1 MHPKQFDL
9 AIIGSGFAGS
19 LLAMIARRLGRSVVL
34 LEKGAHPRIVIGES
48 STPLA
53 NLLLEELVD
62 RYDLPQLRPFCKWGS
77 WQNAHPEVACGLK
90 RGFTF
95 YHHDLDRPRSAVRD
109 RKRQLL
115 VAASPADEIAD
126 THWYRA
132 DVDAHFVAA
141 AIDCGVAYLD
151 HVRLNPPEFDHD
163 VVRLSGRRS
172 EEPIEIEADFLVDAS
187 GPRGFLQRSLQLTE
201 RDLPNYPGTQALYSH
216 FRGVERL
223 GGDEDAPYPVDDAAV
238 HHIFDGGWIWV
249 LKFKNGVTS
258 AGVAAT
264 EQLAGKLRLSEGA
277 PAWQRLIATIPDL
290 QRQFAH
296 AQPLYDFRYIPKL
309 SFRSGQIT
317 GERWAMLPSA
327 AGFVD
332 PILSTGFPLT
342 LFGIERLAHMMEA
355 GNLRDPTALSVYAEE
370 TDQDLLATAHLTAA
384 LYSSMNDFQ
393 TFTERTMLYFAAAS
407 YSESARRL
415 GNGHLA
421 PGFLLRKHAVFGQRI
436 RELAEA
442 PAHADLAQEIREGIQ
457 PFNVAGL
464 SNPVCRN
471 WYPALAEDLIASAH
485 KLSASEDEV
494 LAMLKRCGFNAPSPV
509 LQ

>member
-1 MHPKQFDL
+1 MRPQRFDI

-34 LEKGAHPRIVIGES
+34 LEKGSHPRIVIGES

-77 WQNAHPEVACGLK
+77 WQKAHPEVACGLK

-95 YHHDLDRPRSAVRD
+95 YHHDLDRPAPAVHD
-109 RKRQLL
+109 RERQLL

-132 DVDAHFVAA
+132 DVDAHFVSSAV
-141 AIDCGVAYLD
+141 DCGVTYLD
-151 HVRLNPPEFDHD
+151 HVQLDSPEFDRD
-163 VVRLSGRRS
+163 VVRLSGRRGR
-172 EEPIEIEADFLVDAS
+172 EPVTFEADFVVDAS
-187 GPRGFLQRSLQLTE
+187 GPRGFLHSSLPLTE
-201 RDLPNYPGTQALYSH
+201 RDLPGYPRTHALYSH

-223 GGDEDAPYPVDDAAV
+223 GAEDGAPYPVDDAAV
-238 HHIFDGGWIWV
+238 HHVFDRGWIWV
-249 LKFKNGVTS
+249 LRFNNGVTS

-264 EQLAGKLRLSEGA
+264 EELAGELRFSECA
-277 PAWQRLIATIPDL
+277 PAWQRLIAALPDL
-290 QRQFAH
+290 RRQFAH
-296 AQPLYDFRYIPKL
+296 AQPLYEFRHIPNL

-317 GERWAMLPSA
+317 GERWALLPSA

-332 PILSTGFPLT
+332 PLLSTGFPLT
-342 LFGIERLAHMMEA
+342 LFGIERLAQLMET
-355 GNLRDPTALSVYAEE
+355 GKLHDPGALSMYAEE

-384 LYSSMNDFQ
+384 LYSSMNDFP
-393 TFTERTMLYFAAAS
+393 TFTARTMLYFAAAS

-415 GNGHLA
+415 GNAHLA
-421 PGFLLRKHAVFGQRI
+421 PGFLLRKHPVFGERM

-442 PAHADLAQEIREGIQ
+442 PPDANLAQEIREGIQ

-464 SNPVCRN
+464 SNPARRN
-471 WYPALAEDLIASAH
+471 WYPALAEDLIESAH
-485 KLSASEDEV
+485 KLGATEDEV
-494 LAMLKRCGFNAPSPV
+494 VAMLKRCGFNAPQPV